1 MASQPGDGA
10 PHLAAGVRYLRL
22 RGCDQITNVKSCD
35 IPPLVT
41 TLLPRILERKQYSE
55 LRRRIF
61 RRAMQPVFHASN
73 ARLTSMMCLP
83 CADIRRIL
91 ICRPN
96 HRLGNLLLITPL
108 LSEIQRLFP
117 NAEVDIVVA
126 GERVA
131 ELFQT
136 FPNVKHIYGLSRRM
150 IRHPVAVVRTA
161 LKIRRTRYDLAVDPC
176 EASQSGRL
184 LLAVAGA
191 NYVIGVPRGRGVAG
205 LEASTSTAQAP
216 PHMAQW
222 PVYLLRRALVNRS
235 PEWADDFPALD
246 IHLSNDERQRAR
258 TTLERMI
265 QPEGNPPTGF
275 VIGVF
280 AEATGAKGYGRAW
293 WQSFLRAVRV
303 QHPGAAIVEI
313 APADGQPRFPNE
325 FPFFASP
332 SPREVAA
339 VISNMTCFVSAD
351 CGVMHLAS
359 AAGTP
364 TIGLFSVTDAAK
376 YAPYGHGSRALD
388 TNGKSPEEVAREAC
402 VSIGALR
409 ADSSVD
415 SRGRFH
421 DGRHDSR

>member
-1 MASQPGDGA
+1 MNKGAS
-10 PHLAAGVRYLRL
+10 HLAAAPRPPWLGRRH
-22 RGCDQITNVKSCD
+22 QITNVKSCD
-35 IPPLVT
+35 IPSVVT

-55 LRRRIF
+55 LRRRIL
-61 RRAMQPVFHASN
+61 RRAMQPVFNASN
-73 ARLTSMMCLP
+73 THLTSTRCVP
-83 CADIRRIL
+83 RADIRRIL

-108 LSEIQRLFP
+108 LSEIERLFP

-150 IRHPVAVVRTA
+150 ARHPIAVVRTA
-161 LKIRRTRYDLAVDPC
+161 LKIRRMRYDLAVDPC

-191 NYVIGVPRGRGVAG
+191 NYVIGIPRGRDLAG
-205 LEASTSTAQAP
+205 SEASTAVAQAP
-216 PHMAQW
+216 SHMAQW
-222 PVYLLRRALVNRS
+222 PVYLLRHALTNRS
-235 PEWADDFPALD
+235 PEHADNFPALD
-246 IHLSNDERQRAR
+246 VRLSDDERQRAR
-258 TTLERMI
+258 ITLERI
-265 QPEGNPPTGF
+265 TRSGGYPPTGF

-280 AEATGAKGYGRAW
+280 AEATGAKGFGTAW
-293 WQSFLRAVRV
+293 WRSFLRVVRA
-303 QHPGAAIVEI
+303 QHFGAAIVEI
-313 APADGQPRFPNE
+313 APADGRPRFENE
-325 FPFFASP
+325 FPSFASP

-364 TIGLFSVTDAAK
+364 TIGLFSVTDTSK
-376 YAPYGHGSRALD
+376 YAPYGHGSRALH
-388 TNGKSPEEVAREAC
+388 TNGKSPEEVAREAS
-402 VSIGALR
+402 VLIGAFR
-409 ADSSVD
+409 ARNSVD
-415 SRGRFH
+415 SRGRLH
-421 DGRHDSR
+421 GGRRDPR